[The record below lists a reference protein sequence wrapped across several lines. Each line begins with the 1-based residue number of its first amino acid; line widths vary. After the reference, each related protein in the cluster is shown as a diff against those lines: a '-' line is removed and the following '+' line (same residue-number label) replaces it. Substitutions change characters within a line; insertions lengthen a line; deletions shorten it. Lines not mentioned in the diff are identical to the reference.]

1 MKRSTPLDDKNE
13 AYAWDVTKMILYSW
27 KVAFI
32 FHYDSANKMKDDIVK
47 VMFAYAFNLSNTFKR
62 TNFRNTLEQ
71 IIVVKPLLNTKNSN
85 RE

>member
-1 MKRSTPLDDKNE
+1 MK
-13 AYAWDVTKMILYSW
+13 KMKLTLEMSQKWYYSW

-85 RE
+85 KE

>member
-1 MKRSTPLDDKNE
+1 
-13 AYAWDVTKMILYSW
+13 
-27 KVAFI
+27 
-32 FHYDSANKMKDDIVK
+32 MKDDIVK

>member
-1 MKRSTPLDDKNE
+1 
-13 AYAWDVTKMILYSW
+13 
-27 KVAFI
+27 
-32 FHYDSANKMKDDIVK
+32 MKDDIVK

-85 RE
+85 REIRLLLIKYFHE